1 MLKSVASKEVI
12 MTVNDEKLRIL
23 NGKRCNL
30 RANDKPRDYTPKL
43 I

>member
-1 MLKSVASKEVI
+1 MLVSSKRVI
-12 MTVNDEKLRIL
+12 MTVNNEKLRIL
-23 NGKRCNL
+23 NGKRCDL